1 MRADG
6 EVFRSDLAHTETNN
20 AQHRRLGT
28 KLSRHHSP
36 NWRNM
41 MRLRLRLIAF
51 ILAFWP
57 LLAIAAQPGWLRF
70 EVPTSGASVDIPTSI
85 FSQRAGKPEPG
96 DGARFTTPDRRADLT
111 VVSIINTNG
120 SSPAG
125 YLASKKPPRQIA
137 YKRIT
142 SRFFAVS
149 DIREGKTWYDRCNFA
164 GRFITC
170 VLINYPADEERQWDD
185 IVTRISLSLAP

>member
-1 MRADG
+1 
-6 EVFRSDLAHTETNN
+6 
-20 AQHRRLGT
+20 
-28 KLSRHHSP
+28 
-36 NWRNM
+36 M